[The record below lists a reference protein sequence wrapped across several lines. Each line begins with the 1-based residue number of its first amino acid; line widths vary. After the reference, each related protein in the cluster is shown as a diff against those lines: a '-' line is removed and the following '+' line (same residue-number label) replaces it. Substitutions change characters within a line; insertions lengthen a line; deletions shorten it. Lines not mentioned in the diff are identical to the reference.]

1 MLKSFYLWW
10 KERAFHNLRKQRVE
24 QIFTNIYER
33 NTWGGDPGSY
43 YSGEGTHSPNTRL
56 YIDHVKKFIR
66 DHSLASLLEIG
77 CGDFS
82 IMKHVL
88 ADSNVAYLGVDVVD
102 GLIHFHQQN
111 HQTDRIQFKKLNA
124 IEGPLPGA
132 DLVIIRQVL
141 QHLSNDHI
149 SKILQKLSGFRYAL
163 ITEHLPVSKD
173 VEYNLD
179 KITGPHIRM
188 KVNSGVFID
197 KPPFNIPR
205 CKVLFEYPQND
216 RIKGKE
222 VPAVIRT
229 YLVET

>member
-24 QIFTNIYER
+24 DIFTNIYKR

-43 YSGEGTHSPNTRL
+43 YSGEGTHNSNTQL
-56 YIDHVKKFIR
+56 YIDHVKNFIK
-66 DHSLASLLEIG
+66 DHSLASLLEVG

-82 IMKHVL
+82 IMKKVL
-88 ADSNVAYLGVDVVD
+88 EGSDVTYLGVDVVD
-102 GLIHFHQQN
+102 GLILYHQQN
-111 HQTDRIQFKKLNA
+111 HQTNRFQFKKLNA
-124 IEGPLPGA
+124 IEEPLPEA

-141 QHLSNDHI
+141 QHLNNDHI
-149 SKILQKLSGFRYAL
+149 SKILRKLSKFRYAL
-163 ITEHLPVSKD
+163 ITEHLPVSRD
-173 VEYNLD
+173 AEYNLD
-179 KITGPHIRM
+179 KITGPHTRM

-197 KPPFNIPR
+197 KPPFSIPN

-216 RIKGKE
+216 RIKGNE

-229 YLVET
+229 YLVEN